1 MKVTSDPRN
10 EKKQKTSVWLEKAC
24 GTSKIY
30 SNIAQVMAQQELI
43 EFIQC
48 K

>member
-1 MKVTSDPRN
+1 MKVTRDPLSVMN
-10 EKKQKTSVWLEKAC
+10 QKVSVWLEKAC

-43 EFIQC
+43 ELIQ
-48 K
+48 